1 MNSLIL
7 RKLSKTFDEN
17 SLSNRVINDFSLT
30 INQGD
35 SIAFIGKSGAGKS
48 TLLHLMAKLESA
60 SSGTVEVSI
69 SDKNY
74 DYANMTSNQIGKLR
88 LHHYGFV
95 YQQHH
100 LLEDL
105 TCLENCTLPCELK
118 TKGNINLD
126 YILNLFERME
136 LLPVKDRYPNTLSG
150 GERQRV
156 AIIRA
161 VAHKPNFLFL
171 DEPTG
176 NLDQENSYTIQQLLQ
191 GLTNLEKMGVILAT
205 HEKNFAKRM
214 KRGFEIQNGNIWQ
227 KK

>member
-60 SSGTVEVSI
+60 STGTVKVSI
-69 SDKNY
+69 SGNNY
-74 DYANMTSNQIGKLR
+74 DYKNMTSSDIGKLR
-88 LHHYGFV
+88 LNHYGFV

-105 TCLENCTLPCELK
+105 TCLENCTLPSELK
-118 TKGNINLD
+118 TKNNINFD
-126 YILNLFERME
+126 YILKLFERME
-136 LLPVKDRYPNTLSG
+136 LLDIKDRYPNTLSG

-176 NLDQENSYTIQQLLQ
+176 NLDQENSSTIQQLLK
-191 GLTNLEKMGVILAT
+191 GLTHLEKLGVILAT
-205 HEKNFAKRM
+205 HDINFANMMDRV
-214 KRGFEIQNGNIWQ
+214 FEIQNGKIIQ

>member
-7 RKLSKTFDEN
+7 HKLSKTFDEN

-30 INQGD
+30 INQGE

-60 SSGTVEVSI
+60 SSGTVQVSI
-69 SDKNY
+69 ANKNY
-74 DYANMTSNQIGKLR
+74 DYENMTSNEISKLR
-88 LHHYGFV
+88 LNHYGFV

-105 TCLENCTLPCELK
+105 TCLENCTLPSELK
-118 TKGNINLD
+118 TKGDINLD

-136 LLPVKDRYPNTLSG
+136 LLPIKDRYPNTLSG
-150 GERQRV
+150 GEKQRV

-161 VAHKPNFLFL
+161 VSHKPNFLFL

-176 NLDQENSYTIQQLLQ
+176 NLDQENSSTIQHLLQ
-191 GLTNLEKMGVILAT
+191 GLINLEKMGVILAT
-205 HEKNFAKRM
+205 HDINFANMMDKV
-214 KRGFEIQNGNIWQ
+214 FEIQNGNILQ

>member
-7 RKLSKTFDEN
+7 HKLSKTFDEN

-30 INQGD
+30 INQGE

-60 SSGTVEVSI
+60 SSGSVQVSI
-69 SDKNY
+69 ANKNY
-74 DYANMTSNQIGKLR
+74 DYENMTSNEIGKLR
-88 LHHYGFV
+88 LNHYGFV

-105 TCLENCTLPCELK
+105 TCLENCTLPSELK
-118 TKGNINLD
+118 SKGNINFD
-126 YILNLFERME
+126 YILNLFERMD
-136 LLPVKDRYPNTLSG
+136 LLSVKDRYPNTLSG
-150 GERQRV
+150 GERHRV

-176 NLDQENSYTIQQLLQ
+176 NLDQENSSTIQHLLQ
-191 GLTNLEKMGVILAT
+191 GLINLEKMGVILAT
-205 HEKNFAKRM
+205 HDINFANMMDRV
-214 KRGFEIQNGNIWQ
+214 FEIQNGNILQ